1 MSSNDYLLLTKRGN
15 KYRLTHRDADSDV
28 EYGVCRD
35 ADSDVEYGVWEFSR
49 LEEALERAEEE
60 QGMIE
65 YGLRLGLK
73 EEQK

>member
-15 KYRLTHRDADSDV
+15 KYRLAH
-28 EYGVCRD
+28 RD